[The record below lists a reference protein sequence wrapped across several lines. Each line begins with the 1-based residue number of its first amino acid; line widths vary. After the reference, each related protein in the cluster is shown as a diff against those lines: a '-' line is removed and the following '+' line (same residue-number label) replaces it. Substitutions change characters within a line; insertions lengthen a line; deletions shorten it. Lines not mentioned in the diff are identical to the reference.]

1 VILLILVL
9 PTPALAE
16 KFLRTSPEG
25 AVYDSRTYRYK
36 NGEVKLRPAYEGLSG
51 EEKRKVY
58 ATLGMTINTGSP
70 KWVEAQE
77 RWQSELD
84 RRHALR
90 VQIAQGYAQK
100 RRERLQRPPVTHYWW
115 YSYPTRWNYSPRWP
129 YPNYFSY
136 WGLHGY

>member
-1 VILLILVL
+1 MRLAILLILVL
-9 PTPALAE
+9 PASAFAE

-25 AVYDSRTYRYK
+25 AVYDSRTHRYK
-36 NGEVKLRPAYEGLSG
+36 NGEVRLHPAYEGLSG

-58 ATLGMTINTGSP
+58 ATLGITINAGSP

-90 VQIAQGYAQK
+90 VQRAQEYAQK
-100 RRERLQRPPVTHYWW
+100 RRESLQRPPVIYYQWQYT
-115 YSYPTRWNYSPRWP
+115 P
-129 YPNYFSY
+129 YFRPNWTGNYFWIY
-136 WGLHGY
+136 